1 MNILIADDHRLFRS
15 GICALVQGALPLVQV
30 KHASSLEEIE
40 KHLQSSIS
48 FQLML
53 IDLTMP
59 GMEGVKSIRKLAEL
73 SSAPLMVVSAEESP
87 ATIQACMQAGA
98 SGYVPKS
105 ESPEIMIQAMNSI
118 LAGGIYTPIEA
129 RHHKAIKIN
138 FRQEKILC
146 CLAKGYSNR
155 QIAEELELTEGT
167 VKQYVSGILKLLN
180 VDNRTQAGAKAK
192 ELLCL
197 D

>member
-1 MNILIADDHRLFRS
+1 MYILIADDHRLFRS
-15 GICALVQGALPLVQV
+15 GICALVQDAFPDVQV
-30 KHASSLEEIE
+30 KHASSLEEVE
-40 KHLQSSIS
+40 EHMKSEIS

-53 IDLTMP
+53 IDLSMP
-59 GMEGVKSIRKLAEL
+59 GMAGARSIRKLSKL

-87 ATIQACMQAGA
+87 STIQACMQAGA

-105 ESPEIMIQAMNSI
+105 ASPEIMIQAMNSI
-118 LAGGIYTPIEA
+118 LVGGQYTPTEA
-129 RHHKAIKIN
+129 RHHKALKIN

-155 QIAEELELTEGT
+155 QIAEQLELTEGT